1 MAKKDWMIKESEL
14 DEDQIRVLMA
24 THEKSCVVTGC
35 AGSGKSALALIKAG
49 RIQKEKGNNYKII
62 VFTKALCRYMNAGK
76 EALKL
81 TNDFFY
87 YWDWKNHYNAPSA
100 DYIIVDEIQDFNQE
114 EIKHLL
120 TATNKY
126 YFFFGDTS
134 QSIYETL
141 KANIIPIE
149 DLRILTPINNKPKN
163 WELFYNYR
171 LPKSVAKIAHYIGID
186 LDPTND
192 EEIERKYKSTETTIP
207 KIIQYT
213 NTEKLLKSIINIL
226 KHTTS
231 TDIGI
236 LFQTNIQVKAFCYF
250 LKEFKLNYETRYQII
265 DKNGRLIEHLN
276 TLNFNTTN
284 PKVMTFHSAKG
295 LQFETIILLWT
306 GFKFNDKRQISEQK
320 ALYVAMTRTYKDL
333 YIAYIGD
340 LPHPLSQIPT
350 HLYITSEIEEEIK
363 DI

>member
-35 AGSGKSALALIKAG
+35 AGSGKSVLALIKAQ
-49 RIQKEKGNNYKII
+49 RIQTEKGNNYKII
-62 VFTKALCRYMNAGK
+62 TYTRALCDYMQAGK
-76 EALKL
+76 EFLEL
-81 TNDFFY
+81 HNDLQTY
-87 YWDWKNHYNAPSA
+87 KEWEKQNYPSA

-363 DI
+363 DL